1 MALVLSGSINIS
13 GSMTAT
19 TIVVSAPGAPG
30 MVSSSNQLVELNT
43 ATGSIKGEIAGIEA
57 YTASLKGAIE
67 VSGQNVNVL
76 GTITAQQFNVTYVS
90 SSVMYQSG
98 SNKFGNSSDDRHEFT
113 GSLFTSGSVRLRLG
127 TNENVNILTVGS
139 GDTRISAINDAADTT
154 VQLSIQASPLLF
166 RGAGGVEAMRI
177 STGGILEMRPITFSS
192 VANNAVQTIIPS
204 MGKGT
209 WLVSV
214 ANDVDSSDGYSA
226 MLWVRT
232 NEIIEM
238 QVFRADSMV
247 FSYTN
252 QDLKIQNTSGFAA
265 TLFVTAIRMAA
276 S

>member
-1 MALVLSGSINIS
+1 MTIS
-13 GSMTAT
+13 GSNIGIGTSSPNLSGGASGTTVLTVSAT
-19 TIVVSAPGAPG
+19 TSARNA
-30 MVSSSNQLVELNT
+30 LLELNGT
-43 ATGSIKGEIAGIEA
+43 RTNATDVTG
-57 YTASLKGAIE
+57 YLRF
-67 VSGQNVNVL
+67 
-76 GTITAQQFNVTYVS
+76 FNNSAATPLADIRALR
-90 SSVMYQSG
+90 G
-98 SNKFGNSSDDRHEFT
+98 SSDTAGELEFQT
-113 GSLFTSGSVRLRLG
+113 A
-127 TNENVNILTVGS
+127 NVGRMKIT
-139 GDTRISAINDAADTT
+139 
-154 VQLSIQASPLLF
+154 
-166 RGAGGVEAMRI
+166 E
-177 STGGILEMRPITFSS
+177 GGILEMRPITFSS
-192 VANNAVQTIIPS
+192 VANNAVQTVIPS

-265 TLFVTAIRMAA
+265 TLYVTAIRMAA